1 VETNVVSIK
10 VMSNKATGEPA
21 GYGFINFDSNQT
33 AIVAMQRLGGKIIP
47 NSNPPI
53 RFDFFW
59 VGECLNS

>member
-53 RFDFFW
+53 R
-59 VGECLNS
+59 VRQTGRCLL